1 MAPDKRFAM
10 TETDAPARLL
20 LVDDEASIREP
31 LTEYLAGQGFAVD
44 AATSAAAARGLIEA
58 GPYDLVISDIM
69 MPGEDGLSL
78 TRWLRATSSMPV
90 ILLTARAED
99 TEKIVGLEMG
109 ADDYLAKPFN
119 PRELVARI
127 RTVLRRAGPTS
138 QPVAA
143 DGSGYSFAGHML
155 REAERTL
162 HGPGGSVIDLS
173 SGEYLLLHALVRHPR
188 QVMSRDRLLDM
199 VRGREADIFDRAI
212 DNLISRL
219 RKKIEADPAHPVLVK
234 TVWGGGYTLAC
245 DVRRVGA

>member
-1 MAPDKRFAM
+1 MHAMPDAV
-10 TETDAPARLL
+10 PLCRLL
-20 LVDDEASIREP
+20 LIDDEPSIREP
-31 LTEYLAGQGFAVD
+31 LGEYLVGQGFLVD
-44 AATSAAAARGLIEA
+44 AAASAAEARVLVAAND
-58 GPYDLVISDIM
+58 YDLIVSDIM

-78 TRWLRATSSMPV
+78 TRFLRATTNIPV

-127 RTVLRRAGPTS
+127 RTVLRRAAPAGV
-138 QPVAA
+138 PVGG
-143 DGSGYSFAGHML
+143 DTSGYAFAGHML
-155 REAERTL
+155 RDAERTL
-162 HGPGGSVIDLS
+162 HGPDGSVIELS
-173 SGEYLLLHALVRHPR
+173 TGEYLLLHALVRHPR

-212 DNLISRL
+212 DNLVSRL
-219 RKKIEADPAHPVLVK
+219 RKKIEEDPTHPKLVK

-245 DVRRVGA
+245 DVRRMGEAG

>member
-1 MAPDKRFAM
+1 MHAMPD
-10 TETDAPARLL
+10 TITPARLL
-20 LVDDEASIREP
+20 LVDDEPSIREP
-31 LTEYLAGQGFAVD
+31 LTDYLAGQGFAVD
-44 AATSAAAARGLIEA
+44 AAASAAEARGLIAA
-58 GPYDLVISDIM
+58 GSYDLVVSDIM

-78 TRWLRATSSMPV
+78 TRFLRATSSVPV

-127 RTVLRRAGPTS
+127 RTVLRRATPAG
-138 QPVAA
+138 QAVAG
-143 DGSGYSFAGHML
+143 DTSGYAFAGHML
-155 REAERTL
+155 REGERSL
-162 HGPGGSVIDLS
+162 LGPDGTVIELS
-173 SGEYLLLHALVRHPR
+173 TGEFLLLHALVRHPR

-212 DNLISRL
+212 DNLVSRL
-219 RKKIEADPAHPVLVK
+219 RKKIEEDPAKPKLVK

-245 DVRRVGA
+245 DVRRMGEAG